1 MSAAPQFIACK
12 FRENDTRTYTYR
24 NDGEPVLP
32 GDKVVI
38 ADRHG
43 DGLQKIF
50 VVDVDVAEPSFEC
63 KPILG
68 LHRDEPTE
76 LDLGD
81 DDDWLT
87 SRAA

>member
-32 GDKVVI
+32 GDIVVTT
-38 ADRHG
+38 DRRG
-43 DGLQKIF
+43 DGLQKLF
-50 VVDVDVAEPSFEC
+50 VVGILDEAPPFEC

-68 LHRDEPTE
+68 LNVATE

-81 DDDWLT
+81 DNDFLMP
-87 SRAA
+87 RAA

>member
-12 FRENDTRTYTYR
+12 FREEDSRSYTYR
-24 NDGEPVLP
+24 NDGAPISV
-32 GDKVVI
+32 GDIVVI
-38 ADRHG
+38 PDRRG
-43 DGLQKIF
+43 DGLQKLF
-50 VVDVDVAEPSFEC
+50 VVGIVDEAPPFEC

-68 LHRDEPTE
+68 LDVATE

-81 DDDWLT
+81 DDDFLA